1 MSSSIPADARSAL
14 QDLLRRLTSAQNEER
29 SAAETALNRDWIGGG
44 VERTEVL
51 LAGLAEEAVSGEE
64 NVS

>member
-1 MSSSIPADARSAL
+1 MSSLPENVKTAL
-14 QDLLRRLTSAQNEER
+14 QSLLRSLTSAQNEER

-44 VERTEVL
+44 VDRIELL
-51 LAGLAEEAVSGEE
+51 LAGLAEEAVSGAE